1 MIFEKINIK
10 ASNNLKGKIIK
21 AFGHIV
27 LLAVITTL
35 TVEMTYNDNAG
46 ISRYEYS
53 GLLAW
58 IVYFA
63 AIVSVIY
70 INMFVLVPRFLLKG
84 KLTHYLLFIGLCV
97 IVSLFLIAV
106 AQNLFFIFPVEDN
119 TDTTVINI
127 VGNIISIG
135 LVIISTSIFSLFYGW
150 KEYNQRKNEL
160 EASTVEAELKQ
171 LKSQINPHFLFN
183 TINNANIKVENDPE
197 SAYSIITKL
206 EDLLRYQLTDT
217 PYEKICLTNDIAFL
231 SDYLELERTRRNRFV
246 YSIKMDDS
254 LSDIKVFPM
263 LFIPF
268 VENAVKHSLTTKGE
282 SIITISFSK
291 EKDCMHFYC
300 ENTKPA
306 MSVKQK
312 SGGLGLKNIKCRLD
326 LLYGN
331 AYTLDIVELE
341 ENYIVNLYLKI

>member
-1 MIFEKINIK
+1 MIFEKINNEI
-10 ASNNLKGKIIK
+10 SNNLKSKIIK
-21 AFGHIV
+21 AFGHIA
-27 LLAVITTL
+27 LLAVITIL

-46 ISRYEYS
+46 FSRYEYS
-53 GLLAW
+53 SLLGW
-58 IVYFA
+58 IVYFV
-63 AIVSVIY
+63 AIASVIY

-97 IVSLFLIAV
+97 IISLFLIVV
-106 AQNLFFIFPVEDN
+106 AQNLFFIFPTDDN
-119 TDTTVINI
+119 TNTTVINI
-127 VGNIISIG
+127 AGNIISIG
-135 LVIISTSIFSLFYGW
+135 LVIISTSIFSLFHGW

-217 PYEKICLTNDIAFL
+217 PNEKICLTNDIAFL
-231 SDYLELERTRRNRFV
+231 SDYLELEKTRRNRFI
-246 YSIKMDDS
+246 YSIKTDDS
-254 LSDIKVFPM
+254 LSNIEVPPM

-291 EKDCMHFYC
+291 EENCLHFLC

-306 MSVKQK
+306 MPVKQK
-312 SGGLGLKNIKCRLD
+312 TGGLGLKNIKRRLD
-326 LLYGN
+326 LLYGS
-331 AYTLDIVELE
+331 AYRLDIIDLE
-341 ENYIVNLYLKI
+341 EKYIVNLYLKI